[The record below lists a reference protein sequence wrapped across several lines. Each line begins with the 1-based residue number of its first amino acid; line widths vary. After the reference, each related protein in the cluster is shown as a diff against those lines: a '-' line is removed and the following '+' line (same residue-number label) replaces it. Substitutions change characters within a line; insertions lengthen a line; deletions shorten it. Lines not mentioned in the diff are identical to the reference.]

1 MGKRI
6 LLICSLAL
14 SVFLSACQSNK
25 MIPASQTGFYFDTVI
40 SITIYDSTNKALIDS
55 CFELADYYEKIFSRT
70 IDGSDIYRIN
80 HSGGKPTVVSS
91 KTIDL
96 LSTAIKY
103 SILTDGIVDPSIGGV
118 SSLWDF
124 HDSGVLPDESDIKAA
139 ICHVNYENIIITG
152 NTVTLTDPDTD
163 IDLGFIAKG
172 YIADKIKE
180 YLILEG
186 VNSAI
191 INLGGN
197 VLTIGS
203 KPDGSPFTI
212 GIQEPFADTGTA
224 ATVVSVNDKSVVTSG
239 IYERYFTYNGS
250 IYHHILD
257 TDTGYPVCT
266 DLLGVTIISDSS
278 TDGDALSTACL
289 ALGYEKAVE
298 LINSFEN
305 TDAVFITSDGE
316 IHTTY

>member
-1 MGKRI
+1 MRKKI
-6 LLICSLAL
+6 LLICSLAIFT
-14 SVFLSACQSNK
+14 FLSACRGNK
-25 MIPASQTGFYFDTVI
+25 MMSVSQTGFCFDTVI

-55 CFELADYYEKIFSRT
+55 CFGLANYYENIFSRT
-70 IDGSDIYRIN
+70 IDGSDIYKIN
-80 HSGGKPTVVSS
+80 HSDGRPTVVSS
-91 KTIDL
+91 ETIDL

-103 SILTDGIVDPSIGGV
+103 SVLTDGIVDPAIGGV

-124 HDSGVLPDESDIKAA
+124 HNFGVIPDKSDIKAA

-152 NTVTLTDPDTD
+152 NTVTLTDPNTD

-224 ATVVSVNDKSVVTSG
+224 ATVVSVDDKSVVTSG
-239 IYERYFTYNGS
+239 IYERYFTYGGS

-266 DLLGVTIISDSS
+266 DLFGVTIISDSS

-305 TDAVFITSDGE
+305 TDAIFITSDGE